1 MSGIYRKATVYVQKM
16 PAGRLEETEDGYRFA
31 YFPEYCDREG
41 AIAVSLTLPLRM
53 EPYSSKVLF
62 SFFDG
67 LIPEGWLLRV
77 TQETWKLDYR
87 DRFGVLLAAGNWT
100 TGTVLECCWLRAV
113 IVLEMSVF
121 KERSDNA
128 LLVLWK
134 GNVRKNL

>member
-53 EPYSSKVLF
+53 EPYSSKVLY

-87 DRFGVLLAAGNWT
+87 DRFGVLLAACGDCI
-100 TGTVLECCWLRAV
+100 GDVSIQRE
-113 IVLEMSVF
+113 E
-121 KERSDNA
+121 
-128 LLVLWK
+128 
-134 GNVRKNL
+134 

>member
-1 MSGIYRKATVYVQKM
+1 MSGINRKATVYVQKM

-31 YFPEYCDREG
+31 YFSEYCDREG

-62 SFFDG
+62 PFFDG
-67 LIPEGWLLRV
+67 LIPEGWLLR
-77 TQETWKLDYR
+77 
-87 DRFGVLLAAGNWT
+87 
-100 TGTVLECCWLRAV
+100 AV
-113 IVLEMSVF
+113 IVLVMSVF

>member
-53 EPYSSKVLF
+53 APYSSKVLF

-87 DRFGVLLAAGNWT
+87 DRFGALLAACGDCI
-100 TGTVLECCWLRAV
+100 GDVSIQRE
-113 IVLEMSVF
+113 E
-121 KERSDNA
+121 
-128 LLVLWK
+128 
-134 GNVRKNL
+134 

>member
-53 EPYSSKVLF
+53 EPY
-62 SFFDG
+62 
-67 LIPEGWLLRV
+67 
-77 TQETWKLDYR
+77 
-87 DRFGVLLAAGNWT
+87 
-100 TGTVLECCWLRAV
+100 LECCWLRAV

>member
-1 MSGIYRKATVYVQKM
+1 MSGINRKATVYVQKM

-41 AIAVSLTLPLRM
+41 
-53 EPYSSKVLF
+53 YSSKVLF

-87 DRFGVLLAAGNWT
+87 DRFGALLAACGDCI
-100 TGTVLECCWLRAV
+100 GDVSIQRE
-113 IVLEMSVF
+113 E
-121 KERSDNA
+121 
-128 LLVLWK
+128 
-134 GNVRKNL
+134 